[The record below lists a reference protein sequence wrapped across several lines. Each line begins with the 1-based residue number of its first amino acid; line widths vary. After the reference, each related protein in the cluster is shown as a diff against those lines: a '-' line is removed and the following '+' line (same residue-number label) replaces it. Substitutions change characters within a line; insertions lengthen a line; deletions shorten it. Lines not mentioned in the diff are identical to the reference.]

1 MLLEI
6 KDLSVDYFR
15 GEKVIPAVRNASMQV
30 ADGESVG
37 LVGESG
43 SGKSTLALSILRLIS
58 PHEGKITGGKIIFQ
72 GKDILSLPER
82 DMRNIRGKDIGII
95 FQDPF
100 SSLNP
105 VIKIGAQIEEAIRVH
120 LGVRS
125 QDKIRGPDPKVGSGS
140 GQGQVGVRYVPDPKT
155 QALAALESVRMGDP
169 ERIYGS
175 YPHQVSGGQRQRA
188 MIAMAI
194 ANRPRLLIA
203 DEPTTALDVTVQKE
217 ILDLLAQLKKELG
230 MALILITHHLG
241 IVSQTTE
248 RLYVMKS
255 GGIVESG
262 DTRKILKSPEQP
274 YTQELLKAATA
285 IYA

>member
-6 KDLSVDYFR
+6 KNLSVNYFR
-15 GEKVIPAVRNASMQV
+15 GKKIIPAIQGASIQV
-30 ADGESVG
+30 THGESVG

-43 SGKSTLALSILRLIS
+43 SGKSTIALAILRLIA
-58 PHEGKITGGKIIFQ
+58 PHEGRITQGEILFE
-72 GKDILSLPER
+72 GKDILSLSEGDIR
-82 DMRNIRGKDIGII
+82 KIRGQDIGII

-105 VIKIGAQIEEAIRVH
+105 VIKIGAQIEEAIEVH
-120 LGVRS
+120 FKEKVSR
-125 QDKIRGPDPKVGSGS
+125 QDLRE
-140 GQGQVGVRYVPDPKT
+140 RT
-155 QALAALESVRMGDP
+155 LTALANVRLDEP
-169 ERIYGS
+169 ERIYNS

-217 ILDLLAQLKKELG
+217 ILDLLSQLKKELG
-230 MALILITHHLG
+230 MAILLITHHLG
-241 IVSQTTE
+241 IVPQTTSQ
-248 RLYVMKS
+248 LYVMQ
-255 GGIVESG
+255 GGKIAESG
-262 DTRKILKSPEQP
+262 ATQKILRNPEHP
-274 YTQELLKAATA
+274 YSQELLTAAA

>member
-6 KDLSVDYFR
+6 KNLAVDYFR
-15 GEKVIPAVRNASMQV
+15 GEKIIPAVRGASVQV
-30 ADGESVG
+30 AEGESVG

-43 SGKSTLALSILRLIS
+43 SGKSTLALAILRLIS
-58 PHEGKITGGKIIFQ
+58 PHEGRITGGEITFQ
-72 GKDILSLPER
+72 GQDILSLSER
-82 DMRNIRGKDIGII
+82 DMRKIRGKDIGII

-105 VIKIGAQIEEAIRVH
+105 VIKIGAQIEEAIQVH
-120 LGVRS
+120 AEG
-125 QDKIRGPDPKVGSGS
+125 KISREDLK
-140 GQGQVGVRYVPDPKT
+140 KK
-155 QALAALESVRMGDP
+155 ALAALSSVRLSEP

-217 ILDLLAQLKKELG
+217 ILDLLFQLKIELG

-248 RLYVMKS
+248 RFYVMQ
-255 GGIVESG
+255 GGKIVENG
-262 DTRKILKSPEQP
+262 DTRKILKSPAHP

>member
-6 KDLSVDYFR
+6 KNLSVNYFR
-15 GEKVIPAVRNASMQV
+15 GKKIIPAIQGASIQV
-30 ADGESVG
+30 THGESVG

-43 SGKSTLALSILRLIS
+43 SGKSTIALAILRLIA
-58 PHEGKITGGKIIFQ
+58 PHEGRITQGEILFE
-72 GKDILSLPER
+72 GKDILSLSEGDIR
-82 DMRNIRGKDIGII
+82 KIRGQDIGII

-105 VIKIGAQIEEAIRVH
+105 VIKIGAQIEEAIEVH
-120 LGVRS
+120 FKEKVSR
-125 QDKIRGPDPKVGSGS
+125 QDLRE
-140 GQGQVGVRYVPDPKT
+140 RT
-155 QALAALESVRMGDP
+155 LTALANVRLDEP
-169 ERIYGS
+169 ERIYNS

-217 ILDLLAQLKKELG
+217 ILDLLSQLKKELG
-230 MALILITHHLG
+230 MAILLITHHLG
-241 IVSQTTE
+241 IVSQTTSQ
-248 RLYVMKS
+248 LYVMQ
-255 GGIVESG
+255 GGKIAESG
-262 DTRKILKSPEQP
+262 ATQKILRNPEHP
-274 YTQELLKAATA
+274 YSQELLKAAA